1 MQVINGTQSQKVKRK
16 TNNKQLKVNS
26 YIFGGSCLYK
36 PSQASFVSC
45 IEWAFHQ
52 AVKRHS
58 GELEAPPPAG
68 RALWL
73 ARSNSAAHKQLQRQR
88 RTWADHSCRR
98 RSSDG
103 VRSSEPPVSRK
114 SSNFPS
120 GSRKF
125 YCSRRENEFQQM
137 SACFLKSSREAAC
150 SVLRRTKTKQLKFC
164 FKF

>member
-98 RSSDG
+98 TSDG

-125 YCSRRENEFQQM
+125 YCSGRENE
-137 SACFLKSSREAAC
+137 SSREAAC
-150 SVLRRTKTKQLKFC
+150 SVLRRTKSLKLSS
-164 FKF
+164 